1 MGGLARVGVGGDFTG
16 GTFLEVNKDVL
27 LKRVI
32 SKVEYRTSE
41 DI

>member
-32 SKVEYRTSE
+32 SKVENMTYW